1 MLGIVLLLDRK
12 NMPSLRKAYDL
23 WLYDRPLFWQRLKAN
38 LNRGTHSPL
47 SFLRGNASLQQDI
60 LLASPL
66 CTEKARCLVVFSCNP
81 LLPSGVAT
89 AVRTQCRLLR
99 DMGYALDALVYAMD
113 GCSREDAEVL
123 QRHFERTAVI
133 YPRTA
138 RQERLADGV
147 TAPNLDTW
155 CGSELLDACAL
166 LLEDGRYCGVIV
178 HQPWLSRVLAC
189 VPKGIK
195 KYLFMHDNFAG
206 RAALFERQGLP
217 ARSAWLNLEEAEQAR
232 CMKRADII
240 FAIQDEEK
248 ALYERQLCS
257 QRQVVIFKIPFPD
270 NTRLPLP
277 RVHDKLA
284 VGVLASDNES
294 NRHAVGDFLIRW
306 ERESRLHGCTELHIA
321 GDVCNFIKSRDPS
334 VHLLGRVENLER
346 FYADLHLVINPDFS
360 GTGIKI
366 KSLEALSYGRPL
378 LCGGAGS
385 RGLNAVHPWHAL
397 PGRASMLDCI
407 VTLTQRKEMLP
418 PLREES
424 IRLFYEYSRMDTYRA
439 ALEGMRRQA
448 DGSAGDMPPGKAPV
462 PFFFDAAPLALWE
475 QSDIHKTG
483 IGRMATR
490 ALRAFVRREDIRVLL
505 ISPSGMENDVRRFL
519 EHNPWAR
526 NASLL
531 HLALSKNPSGSW
543 HGKKLKPAIRRI
555 LAPLPSRVQGWLKQA
570 AGVRPFALYDQPCE
584 ALRQAI
590 LPHMTAGGK
599 AVWFSCFQPVP
610 HEVSAMPGIRSCVVL
625 HDIIP
630 LRLRDKHPFYGPCLD
645 LMRQHLRK
653 ADIIWANSQFTRQD
667 FLSFFPGADGDKVRV
682 ALLGG
687 GDHFHAADGG
697 QTESVLRALGIP
709 AHTPFFVS
717 LATVEPRKGLTC
729 VIRAFRR
736 LVEKYPDAH
745 LLLVGQKGWNCG
757 GIVRECAETRQ
768 IHLTGFLPDEAV
780 AALLSGRR
788 AFLYLSEYEG
798 FGLPVLEAMS
808 CGAPVIAANRT
819 SLPEIGGDAA
829 LYVPPSDVEALAA
842 RMVELLEH
850 EVLQK
855 TLRRKGLAR
864 SAAFTWDAFAQTV
877 VDGMVY
883 GTLRNGSGTRTEKQH

>member
-1 MLGIVLLLDRK
+1 
-12 NMPSLRKAYDL
+12 MPSLRKAYAL
-23 WLYDRPLFWQRLKAN
+23 WRHDRPLFRQRLKTN
-38 LNRGTHSPL
+38 LNRLMRNPL
-47 SFLRGNASLQQDI
+47 SFLCGNASFQRDI
-60 LLASPL
+60 LPASPA
-66 CTEKARCLVVFSCNP
+66 CTKTARCLVIFSCNP

-113 GCSREDAEVL
+113 GCSREDAETL
-123 QRHFERTAVI
+123 QQHFERTAVI

-138 RQERLADGV
+138 CQKRMPDGV
-147 TAPNLDTW
+147 TAANLDTW

-178 HQPWLSRVLAC
+178 HQPWLSRVLDC
-189 VPKGIK
+189 VPEGIK

-257 QRQVVIFKIPFPD
+257 QRQVVIFKVPFPD
-270 NTRLPLP
+270 NTQLPLP

-294 NRHAVGDFLIRW
+294 NRHAVGDFLLRW
-306 ERESRLHGCTELHIA
+306 EREPRLHDRAELYIA

-334 VHLLGRVENLER
+334 VHILGRVENLER
-346 FYADLHLVINPDFS
+346 FYADLHLALNPDFS
-360 GTGIKI
+360 GTGLKI

-385 RGLNAVHPWHAL
+385 RGLNAAHPWHNLPDRAAMLGCIAAL
-397 PGRASMLDCI
+397 ARH
-407 VTLTQRKEMLP
+407 REMLL

-424 IRLFYEYSRMDTYRA
+424 VRLFHEYSRMDAYRA
-439 ALEGMRRQA
+439 ALEDMRRQT
-448 DGSAGDMPPGKAPV
+448 DGVHSMGYGRNRPV

-483 IGRMATR
+483 IGRMATH
-490 ALRAFVRREDIRVLL
+490 ALRALLKRNDIRVLL
-505 ISPSGMENDVRRFL
+505 ISPSGMEDDVRRFL
-519 EHNPWAR
+519 EHNAWAR
-526 NASLL
+526 KAAFL
-531 HLALSKNPSGSW
+531 HLTPSRQATGMRRLK
-543 HGKKLKPAIRRI
+543 KKLKRASHSI
-555 LAPLPSRVQGWLKQA
+555 LAPLPSRMQGWLKHA
-570 AGVRPFALYDQPCE
+570 AGVRPFALYDQACE

-590 LPHMTAGGK
+590 LPHAPAGED

-610 HEVSAMPGIRSCVVL
+610 YEISIMPNIRSCVVL

-645 LMRQHLRK
+645 LMHQHLQK

-667 FLSFFPGADGDKVRV
+667 FLSFFPRADGDKVRV

-687 GDHFHAADGG
+687 GDHFHVADEE
-697 QTESVLRALGIP
+697 QTESALRDLGIP
-709 AHTPFFVS
+709 PHAAFFVS
-717 LATVEPRKGLTC
+717 LATVEPRKGLAC
-729 VIRAFRR
+729 VVHAFRR
-736 LVEKYPDAH
+736 LLEKHTDAH
-745 LLLVGQKGWNCG
+745 LLLVGQKGWNFKA
-757 GIVRECAETRQ
+757 IVRECAGTRR
-768 IHLTGFLPDEAV
+768 IHLTGFLPDETV
-780 AALLSGRR
+780 AALLSGCR

-808 CGAPVIAANRT
+808 CGAPVIAADST
-819 SLPEIGGDAA
+819 SLPEVGGDAA
-829 LYVPPSDVEALAA
+829 LYVPPCDVEALAA
-842 RMVELLEH
+842 GMARILEH
-850 EVLQK
+850 EALREE
-855 TLRRKGLAR
+855 LRRKGFAR
-864 SAAFTWDAFAQTV
+864 SAAFTWDRFAETV
-877 VDGMVY
+877 AGGMI
-883 GTLRNGSGTRTEKQH
+883 GCGQSQKQC